1 MDRIDKDNNGKV
13 TQKELE
19 DWIKFTAKRYVY
31 EDVDRQWDQLKK
43 LENAHMT
50 LEERYVEKKKAD
62 PNEAIGWELY
72 KNLTYGYI
80 TGQFNMEILITNFK
94 HFFVLPLGEFVG
106 LYMAMTSCLSPGWYL
121 PFSRTNSET
130 CQVALLFWT
139 CVQVQQ
145 L

>member
-1 MDRIDKDNNGKV
+1 MSFYGKLQDFSFLCRKIVDRIDKDNNGKV

-50 LEERYVEKKKAD
+50 LEERYVDMKKAD

-80 TGQFNMEILITNFK
+80 TGEFNMEILMTVFIIHN
-94 HFFVLPLGEFVG
+94 LLGLCMV
-106 LYMAMTSCLSPGWYL
+106 MSS
-121 PFSRTNSET
+121 
-130 CQVALLFWT
+130 
-139 CVQVQQ
+139 
-145 L
+145 

>member
-1 MDRIDKDNNGKV
+1 MSFYGKLQNFSFPCRKIVDRIDKDNNGKV

-50 LEERYVEKKKAD
+50 IQERYVDMKKAD
-62 PNEAIGWELY
+62 PSEAIGWELY

-80 TGQFNMEILITNFK
+80 TGEFNMEILMTVFII
-94 HFFVLPLGEFVG
+94 PLGRICW
-106 LYMAMTSCLSPGWYL
+106 ARAW
-121 PFSRTNSET
+121 
-130 CQVALLFWT
+130 
-139 CVQVQQ
+139 
-145 L
+145 

>member
-50 LEERYVEKKKAD
+50 LQERYVDKKKAD

-80 TGQFNMEILITNFK
+80 TGEFNMKFSLLISNNYLKT
-94 HFFVLPLGEFVG
+94 PLGRSVG
-106 LYMAMTSCLSPGWYL
+106 LVHGNDILESPGFL
-121 PFSRTNSET
+121 SLSRVGK
-130 CQVALLFWT
+130 C
-139 CVQVQQ
+139 
-145 L
+145 

>member
-50 LEERYVEKKKAD
+50 VEERYVDKKKAD

-80 TGQFNMEILITNFK
+80 TGEFNMEILITVFK
-94 HFFVLPLGEFVG
+94 
-106 LYMAMTSCLSPGWYL
+106 
-121 PFSRTNSET
+121 
-130 CQVALLFWT
+130 QLFITPHGGICRAHTWP
-139 CVQVQQ
+139 
-145 L
+145 

>member
-1 MDRIDKDNNGKV
+1 MSFYGKLHVFSFPCRKIVDRIDKDNNGKV

-50 LEERYVEKKKAD
+50 LEERYVDMKKAD

-80 TGQFNMEILITNFK
+80 TGEFNMEILMTVFII
-94 HFFVLPLGEFVG
+94 PLGRICW
-106 LYMAMTSCLSPGWYL
+106 ACAW
-121 PFSRTNSET
+121 
-130 CQVALLFWT
+130 
-139 CVQVQQ
+139 
-145 L
+145 

>member
-1 MDRIDKDNNGKV
+1 MDRIDKDDNGKV

-50 LEERYVEKKKAD
+50 LEERYVDMKKAD

-80 TGQFNMEILITNFK
+80 AGEFNMEILITVLMHDNDILESPGFLFC
-94 HFFVLPLGEFVG
+94 HFF
-106 LYMAMTSCLSPGWYL
+106 
-121 PFSRTNSET
+121 
-130 CQVALLFWT
+130 
-139 CVQVQQ
+139 
-145 L
+145 

>member
-50 LEERYVEKKKAD
+50 LEERYVDKKKAD

-80 TGQFNMEILITNFK
+80 TGEFNMEILISFRRAHTSGLDIPEISGDLS
-94 HFFVLPLGEFVG
+94 HFPGLGLANG
-106 LYMAMTSCLSPGWYL
+106 KI
-121 PFSRTNSET
+121 
-130 CQVALLFWT
+130 
-139 CVQVQQ
+139 
-145 L
+145 